1 MKKERKLGLL
11 SEFPPVPAE
20 PMEQMTSTK
29 RYIAQNFV
37 VFLTN
42 GDELFARCYHKYYSG
57 ELVER
62 QRYVFAKDGCCRY
75 GADHQGKWTVRTEFR
90 EPVFCATSYGYNFD
104 NSYTVLNRKAI
115 GRSCMR
121 YSCAERYCGTLM
133 IEYLGLYVKHPN
145 VEYLVKAGYG
155 TVITE
160 EEVGYYSWRPRRKI
174 GVDANID
181 LKSNNLLKMLGLNRT
196 EFKALKGSENH
207 YFEYV
212 RWRREFPDLKP
223 TELLSL
229 AKAFHCEFSTARK
242 LAGLTGR
249 KPPRIAAYISE
260 QDISLRDY
268 EDYLRQCH
276 VLRYDMCDTA
286 ISFPHDFRAM
296 HTRCSEIIQQMQ
308 EEENRRK
315 REEKAKIF
323 NENYQLR
330 TELEFHSGEYLIRQP
345 ESMDE
350 IVAEGRKLHHCVAGY
365 AVRHAE
371 GTLHILFIRRAS
383 DPDTPLYTMEL
394 STSGKVEQV
403 RGLRNCDPTAEAKA
417 FVEQY
422 KQYIEKIFRKKARKT
437 A

>member
-1 MKKERKLGLL
+1 MKKERKLALL
-11 SEFPPVPAE
+11 GSFPELPPKIAE
-20 PMEQMTSTK
+20 RINKPTRK
-29 RYIAQNFV
+29 FAQNFV
-37 VFLTN
+37 VFLTR

-75 GADHQGKWTVRTEFR
+75 GVDHQGKWVIRTEFR

-104 NSYTVLNRKAI
+104 NSYTVLNREAI
-115 GRSCMR
+115 SRSCMR

-133 IEYLGLYVKHPN
+133 IEYLGLYTKHPN

-155 TVITE
+155 TAITE

-181 LKSNNLLKMLGLNRT
+181 LRSNNLLKMLGLNRT
-196 EFKALKGSENH
+196 EFKTLKGSENH

-212 RWRREFPDLKP
+212 RWRREFPGLKP
-223 TELLSL
+223 AELLSL
-229 AKAFHCEFSTARK
+229 AKVFHCEFSTARK
-242 LAGLTGR
+242 LTELTGR

-260 QDISLRDY
+260 QDINLRDY
-268 EDYLRQCH
+268 EDYLRQCRA
-276 VLRYDMCDTA
+276 LRYDMKDTA
-286 ISFPHDFRAM
+286 ISFPHNFRTM
-296 HTRCSEIIQQMQ
+296 HTRCSEILSQIQ

-315 REEKAKIF
+315 REEKARAF

-350 IVAEGRKLHHCVAGY
+350 IVDEGRKLHHCVAGY
-365 AVRHAE
+365 VVRHAE
-371 GTLHILFIRRAS
+371 GILHILFIRRAS